1 MLPPRG
7 KIGVVAMVSITL
19 RAYAKTKAD
28 RIEHETGVRI
38 IGVEIEKRQ
47 GKAPRVI
54 RTIYGS
60 KNH

>member
-1 MLPPRG
+1 
-7 KIGVVAMVSITL
+7 MVSITH
-19 RAYAKTKAD
+19 RAYSKKKAD

-38 IGVEIEKRQ
+38 IAVEIEKRQ
-47 GKAPRVI
+47 GQAPRVI